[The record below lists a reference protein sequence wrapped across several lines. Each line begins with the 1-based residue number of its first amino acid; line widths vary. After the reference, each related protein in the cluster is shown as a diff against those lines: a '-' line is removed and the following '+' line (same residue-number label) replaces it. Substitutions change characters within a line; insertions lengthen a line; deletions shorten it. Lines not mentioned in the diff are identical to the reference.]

1 MLREGST
8 VAVDRIRLLLRRLR
22 AADREAEATGAA
34 IDDVF
39 GRLEQHSADRLEL
52 SRQISAQ
59 LEGQRREIAAMLHAG
74 MGRRDFLRC
83 SALFGVSAAGV
94 VSELGATAPHANAVT
109 APRVVIVGAGFAG
122 LTAAYRIYK
131 LKGWVP
137 AVYEA
142 QTRVG
147 GRARTIRT
155 GVGGQYTEA
164 GPSGIS
170 SNEPTIKNL
179 VSELGLGPLVD
190 TFLNAP
196 KADELYSFG
205 GTKVLWKA
213 LAAPVAAFYAQ
224 CGQDW
229 AKIGK
234 TIPTYAA
241 SNAWAKAKDAQSLAS
256 YIDAAISDRNARAY
270 LKANFAQEYGGP
282 AEVTSALHG
291 ILEEGSFWGAESGYD
306 ERYAVPGGNDTL
318 ATALAAHLPAGTV
331 RLGQQLA
338 AIRLNTDK
346 SYTLT
351 FASGAARSEVVA
363 DRVVL
368 AIPLSILKTVDV
380 TRAGFSAAKIRA
392 IQDEKMGTNA
402 KLNIQFTG
410 RPWSDQKQSGDSSSD
425 MVTGAT
431 WQASYQAKTP
441 AWLLALNNRDY
452 GSAAAHGP
460 APAAVIAETN
470 TAIDKLW
477 TGASAKEIKGQF
489 YLDNWPADPWVK
501 GSYAFYGING
511 FTTIGGAE
519 AGREGGVHFAGE
531 HTAPYIKRGTMDGAV
546 QSGERCAKEVTS
558 Y

>member
-1 MLREGST
+1 MT
-8 VAVDRIRLLLRRLR
+8 VGQIRLSAWRLR
-22 AADREAEATGAA
+22 AAHREAKATGAA
-34 IDDVF
+34 IDDVL
-39 GRLEQHSADRLEL
+39 GRLEHQSAARLES

-59 LEGQRREIAAMLHAG
+59 LEDRRREIAAMLNAG
-74 MGRRDFLRC
+74 MDRRDFLRC
-83 SALFGVSAAGV
+83 SAVFGVSAAGV
-94 VSELGATAPHANAVT
+94 VADLCAIAPPANAATAP
-109 APRVVIVGAGFAG
+109 RIVVVGAGFAG

-155 GVGGQYTEA
+155 GAGGQYSEA

-190 TFLNAP
+190 TFLNTP

-205 GTKVLWKA
+205 GTKVLWKS

-224 CGQDW
+224 CSQDW
-229 AKIGK
+229 VKIGK
-234 TIPTYAA
+234 AIPTYAA
-241 SNAWAKAKDAQSLAS
+241 SNAWAKAKDAQSLAA

-331 RLGQQLA
+331 RLGQQLVS
-338 AIRLNTDK
+338 IRLNADK

-351 FASGAARSEVVA
+351 FASGASGSEVVA

-368 AIPLSILKTVDV
+368 AIPLSILKSVDV

-425 MVTGAT
+425 LVSGAT
-431 WQASYQAKTP
+431 WQASYQDKAP

-452 GSAAAHGP
+452 GSAAAHGL

-470 TAIDKLW
+470 SAIDKLW
-477 TGASAKEIKGQF
+477 SGASAKEINGQF

-531 HTAPYIKRGTMDGAV
+531 HTAPYTKRGTMDGAV